1 MGQGHLVGGAAEE
14 VAMVDMV
21 SNSLMEAD
29 GLTAAAAEAMAAAVA
44 EETAVAAPCRVVGGE
59 AVEAMVAVA
68 ADVAAM
74 AAEDRLLNLTL
85 IKHLS

>member
-1 MGQGHLVGGAAEE
+1 MGGAAEGE
-14 VAMVDMV
+14 AAVVDMV
-21 SNSLMEAD
+21 SNSLMEAE
-29 GLTAAAAEAMAAAVA
+29 GLTAAAAAEAMAAAVA
-44 EETAVAAPCRVVGGE
+44 EET
-59 AVEAMVAVA
+59 AVA